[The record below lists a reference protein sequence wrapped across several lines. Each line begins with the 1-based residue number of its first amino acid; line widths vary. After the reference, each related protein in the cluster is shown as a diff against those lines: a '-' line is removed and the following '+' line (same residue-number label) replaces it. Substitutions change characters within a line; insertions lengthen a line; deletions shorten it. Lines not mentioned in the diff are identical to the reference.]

1 MLLTMLGELVF
12 PADEPVWTSSL
23 LYVLTGIGIEERTAR
38 QAIARGAAA
47 GWITGERQGREVRWE
62 LTPHGQALIEAGA
75 ERVYSVGADDGRWDG
90 RWLVLMVTIPQ
101 SARGVRRK
109 LYGALRWAGFGNPV
123 AGVWLSPHLDREA
136 EARRVVDELG
146 LADSTLSFVGPVASI
161 GLDEAEIVRRAWDL
175 DEVAAHYEA
184 LLRRV
189 RRLRPRAGNPLLFTH
204 VQLVNEWQRFPF
216 LDPQL
221 PKELLPNWI
230 GRRAART
237 FRERREQWSAAALAR
252 WAEVVTMTAPSA

>member
-1 MLLTMLGELVF
+1 MSNQAPGF
-12 PADEPVWTSSL
+12 RRPV
-23 LYVLTGIGIEERTAR
+23 TAR
-38 QAIARGAAA
+38 R
-47 GWITGERQGREVRWE
+47 
-62 LTPHGQALIEAGA
+62 
-75 ERVYSVGADDGRWDG
+75 
-90 RWLVLMVTIPQ
+90 
-101 SARGVRRK
+101 
-109 LYGALRWAGFGNPV
+109 
-123 AGVWLSPHLDREA
+123 
-136 EARRVVDELG
+136 
-146 LADSTLSFVGPVASI
+146 
-161 GLDEAEIVRRAWDL
+161 
-175 DEVAAHYEA
+175 
-184 LLRRV
+184 